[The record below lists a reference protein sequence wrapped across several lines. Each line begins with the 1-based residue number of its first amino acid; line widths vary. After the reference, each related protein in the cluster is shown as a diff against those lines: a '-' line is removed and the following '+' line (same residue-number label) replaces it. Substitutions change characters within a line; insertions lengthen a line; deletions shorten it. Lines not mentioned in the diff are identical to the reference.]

1 MDTTPPDAPSNLKVG
16 NKTITPNSQNLV
28 NTTTLNL
35 TGYLSETGLSV
46 FLIDRTLNQSLGQA
60 SVNNTQFSST
70 IQLPS
75 SGTRNLDIQII
86 DPAGNITTT
95 NFNLFADIITPT
107 LLEFLNIPQTPI
119 ATPINSIDLRFS
131 EAINLSTFD
140 YTDITL
146 QRNNG
151 ENLINDA
158 VTVEYLSGTTYR
170 IKGLTDLTR
179 TTGNYQLTVNS
190 NTLQDLAGNSGDAAK
205 TATFAIIT
213 PTNNPPIAQDDALA
227 TNEDTIVT
235 GNVLINNGSGA
246 DSDPD
251 KDSLTVTAVNSNTA
265 NVGTQIILSSG
276 ALLTLNTNGTLTY
289 NPNGQFEALKNG
301 EITTDSFTYTLS
313 DGNGGTDTA
322 TVTAT
327 ITGVNDA
334 PVANP
339 DSYILDED
347 NTLTINTPG
356 VKGND
361 TDAENDSL
369 TVNLVSTVAK
379 G

>member
-1 MDTTPPDAPSNLKVG
+1 MTTDSRGFRIAVRF
-16 NKTITPNSQNLV
+16 TAA
-28 NTTTLNL
+28 
-35 TGYLSETGLSV
+35 
-46 FLIDRTLNQSLGQA
+46 RM
-60 SVNNTQFSST
+60 ST
-70 IQLPS
+70 
-75 SGTRNLDIQII
+75 
-86 DPAGNITTT
+86 
-95 NFNLFADIITPT
+95 
-107 LLEFLNIPQTPI
+107 
-119 ATPINSIDLRFS
+119 
-131 EAINLSTFD
+131 
-140 YTDITL
+140 
-146 QRNNG
+146 
-151 ENLINDA
+151 
-158 VTVEYLSGTTYR
+158 
-170 IKGLTDLTR
+170 
-179 TTGNYQLTVNS
+179 
-190 NTLQDLAGNSGDAAK
+190 
-205 TATFAIIT
+205 
-213 PTNNPPIAQDDALA
+213 
-227 TNEDTIVT
+227 
-235 GNVLINNGSGA
+235 
-246 DSDPD
+246 
-251 KDSLTVTAVNSNTA
+251 
-265 NVGTQIILSSG
+265 SG

>member
-1 MDTTPPDAPSNLKVG
+1 M
-16 NKTITPNSQNLV
+16 
-28 NTTTLNL
+28 
-35 TGYLSETGLSV
+35 
-46 FLIDRTLNQSLGQA
+46 
-60 SVNNTQFSST
+60 ST
-70 IQLPS
+70 
-75 SGTRNLDIQII
+75 
-86 DPAGNITTT
+86 
-95 NFNLFADIITPT
+95 
-107 LLEFLNIPQTPI
+107 
-119 ATPINSIDLRFS
+119 
-131 EAINLSTFD
+131 
-140 YTDITL
+140 
-146 QRNNG
+146 
-151 ENLINDA
+151 
-158 VTVEYLSGTTYR
+158 
-170 IKGLTDLTR
+170 
-179 TTGNYQLTVNS
+179 
-190 NTLQDLAGNSGDAAK
+190 
-205 TATFAIIT
+205 
-213 PTNNPPIAQDDALA
+213 
-227 TNEDTIVT
+227 
-235 GNVLINNGSGA
+235 
-246 DSDPD
+246 
-251 KDSLTVTAVNSNTA
+251 
-265 NVGTQIILSSG
+265 SG

-379 G
+379 GILTLNPEGSFNYTPNTGFVGTDSFTYQVNDGLADSNITTVTLTVNPINDAPVANPDSYNTLRNTTLNIPAAGVLNNDTDTENQPLTAVIETNPSNGNLTLNSDGSFSYTPNTDFVGTDNFTYRANDGLADSNGATVILHRKFWV